1 MAGGLVQMSKMGG
14 REGVN
19 FSETAAL
26 HGALP
31 PLLFS
36 FGMLLIALYGWRSNP
51 NEQNG
56 G

>member
-14 REGVN
+14 GEGLN

-26 HGALP
+26 HRAL

-36 FGMLLIALYGWRSNP
+36 FGTLLIIALYGWRSNP